1 MKLNKYFVIIFV
13 AFISFIGLNKI
24 NALEIDFNFSDI
36 LVLGTDI
43 EDANDESSDSD
54 VVCDEKTNSMGTSIY
69 YVNGKVVSESEY
81 NAKCGRATS
90 SSVVKKTPSNQSE
103 ICGKFNQVFYILG
116 IALQII
122 YIATPI
128 LLIVTGMITFL
139 KVVSKGDDKDMKSA
153 QKVLTNKI
161 IAAVA
166 VFLMV
171 TLTKMVISLV
181 ATDGWIS
188 CADCMFNPSQSKC
201 GIEKIPTG
209 E

>member
-1 MKLNKYFVIIFV
+1 MKFL
-13 AFISFIGLNKI
+13 
-24 NALEIDFNFSDI
+24 SDI
-36 LVLGTDI
+36 LLLGA
-43 EDANDESSDSD
+43 EG
-54 VVCDEKTNSMGTSIY
+54 V
-69 YVNGKVVSESEY
+69 
-81 NAKCGRATS
+81 
-90 SSVVKKTPSNQSE
+90 
-103 ICGKFNQVFYILG
+103 CGKFNQVFYICG
-116 IALQII
+116 IILQVI

-139 KVVSKGDDKDMKSA
+139 KVVGKSDDKDMKSA
-153 QKVLTNKI
+153 QKVLINKI

-181 ATDGWIS
+181 ATDGWIK